1 MKVERGL
8 KLEFGFEIHNKVK
21 KQNLTTLVLNP
32 TLQLCLYRAILS
44 SHSKGWEKSVFFF
57 ILEVTV
63 GNKTLFLKSV
73 GCENIEQ
80 AQNNNLYGKP
90 FLLEGKTH
98 ETNSE

>member
-21 KQNLTTLVLNP
+21 KENLTTLVLNP
-32 TLQLCLYRAILS
+32 TLQLLLCQAILS
-44 SHSKGWEKSVFFF
+44 SHSKGWRKSVFFF

-63 GNKTLFLKSV
+63 GNKTLFLKPV

-80 AQNNNLYGKP
+80 VQNNNLRGKP
-90 FLLEGKTH
+90 FLFEGKTH
-98 ETNSE
+98 GTNSE